1 MPRDGARVCWGA
13 ALTSWHY
20 GEGAALVAAAR
31 RFPGLLYIGRWPQDE
46 MLMLSVLQQLA
57 VVLVQLQ
64 IVKRR
69 LLAHVR
75 KFGVR

>member
-1 MPRDGARVCWGA
+1 M
-13 ALTSWHY
+13 
-20 GEGAALVAAAR
+20 VAAAC

-46 MLMLSVLQQLA
+46 MLTLSVLQQLA

-64 IVKRR
+64 TVKCR

-75 KFGVR
+75 KFGVL